1 MKPLLGDNPAV
12 SRDAILAQLAKI
24 LASTVFQGAERSTK
38 LLRYLVEHTA
48 NGHTNGLKEYTL
60 GADVLGKGSSF
71 DPRTDTIV
79 RAEASRL
86 RNRLERYYAAEG
98 QGDPLVITLLK
109 GSYVPQFQTR
119 TAVPRALRAFK
130 EDRHRGPK
138 VSPGLP
144 LGLGVAACLF
154 VFVVWSLWRVPR
166 RTTRFRLPCF
176 RSSMF
181 QQTQTRNSFP
191 TE

>member
-1 MKPLLGDNPAV
+1 MSAV
-12 SRDAILAQLAKI
+12 SRDAILAQLGKI
-24 LASTVFQGAERSTK
+24 LASAVFQGAERSTK

-98 QGDPLVITLLK
+98 QGDPLVITLPK
-109 GSYVPQFQTR
+109 GSYVPQFHAQ
-119 TAVPRALRAFK
+119 
-130 EDRHRGPK
+130 
-138 VSPGLP
+138 
-144 LGLGVAACLF
+144 
-154 VFVVWSLWRVPR
+154 PR
-166 RTTRFRLPCF
+166 RPMR
-176 RSSMF
+176 
-181 QQTQTRNSFP
+181 
-191 TE
+191 